1 MVFYMPAKPSKW
13 GFKMHSMVDSN
24 THYIYDLI
32 FIPGKNYKNLI
43 TEDKNKKFAQQIV
56 NTLVDRLPGTGYRI
70 FCDSW
75 YASVDLVKDMTE
87 KNFSII
93 TSLRSNAIDLPN
105 KELIS
110 NSSKKYAYN
119 NENHLIIQ
127 EFKDKKTI
135 YFISN
140 ENLSTDEIKKL
151 YNFQNRGV
159 DKMNQSISYYNVER
173 KVYKWW
179 KKLFF
184 WYINSNIQ

>member
-1 MVFYMPAKPSKW
+1 
-13 GFKMHSMVDSN
+13 MHNLVDSN

-32 FIPGKNYKNLI
+32 FDPGKNYKNLI

-127 EFKDKKTI
+127 EFKYKKTI
-135 YFISN
+135 YFITMKIYQ
-140 ENLSTDEIKKL
+140 L
-151 YNFQNRGV
+151 
-159 DKMNQSISYYNVER
+159 R
-173 KVYKWW
+173 K
-179 KKLFF
+179 
-184 WYINSNIQ
+184 